1 MDFIRACGKNSP
13 CHREAKAPF
22 AFSMWRAFIPNAF
35 SMGNL
40 TFGFFAMVIASRA
53 TGHNSENFYFFI
65 TSSLCIILAAIFDGL
80 DGPLARLFKSQSQLG
95 EQLDSLADLTTF
107 GLAPGF
113 LMYKIYLY
121 DIVISKYTVGTPW
134 DIPVG
139 MAIAAI
145 FPLCAAFRL
154 ARFNVA
160 HDPSSFVGL
169 PSPVAGLLIAF
180 IPLFNNNTQYISR
193 PVAIIIFVSVAFL
206 MISNI
211 KYSKPQSNLRKLTL
225 VRAVA
230 FVAVISILIYRFN
243 LYFVAFG
250 VVILYVASG
259 LFAMLVHVT
268 QKLRYKITSGE

>member
-1 MDFIRACGKNSP
+1 M
-13 CHREAKAPF
+13 
-22 AFSMWRAFIPNAF
+22 
-35 SMGNL
+35 
-40 TFGFFAMVIASRA
+40 
-53 TGHNSENFYFFI
+53 
-65 TSSLCIILAAIFDGL
+65 LAAIFDGL
-80 DGPLARLFKSQSQLG
+80 DGPLARLLKSQSQLG

-121 DIVISKYTVGTPW
+121 EVVIQKATFGTPW
-134 DIPVG
+134 DLPIG

-160 HDPSSFVGL
+160 HDPGSFVGL

-180 IPLFNNNTQYISR
+180 LPLYNNNTQYISR
-193 PVAIIIFVSVAFL
+193 TMAIIIFIAVAFL

-211 KYSKPQSNLRKLTL
+211 KYAKPQAKIRRQFTILRAIGFLL
-225 VRAVA
+225 IVGL
-230 FVAVISILIYRFN
+230 LIYRFN
-243 LYFVAFG
+243 LYFVVFG

-259 LFAMLVHVT
+259 LFAMIIHLT

>member
-1 MDFIRACGKNSP
+1 
-13 CHREAKAPF
+13 
-22 AFSMWRAFIPNAF
+22 
-35 SMGNL
+35 MGNL
-40 TFGFFAMVIASRA
+40 TFGFFSIVIASRA
-53 TGHNSENFYFFI
+53 TGHNSENFFFFI
-65 TSSLCIILAAIFDGL
+65 AAGLCIIIAAIFDGL

-121 DIVISKYTVGTPW
+121 EIIISKHVLGTPW
-134 DIPVG
+134 DMPVG

-180 IPLFNNNTQYISR
+180 LPLYNNNTEYISR
-193 PVAIIIFVSVAFL
+193 PVAIVIFVSVAFL

-211 KYSKPQSNLRKLTL
+211 KYTKPQSNLRSRFTIL
-225 VRAVA
+225 RAVGFLA
-230 FVAVISILIYRFN
+230 IISLLIYRFN
-243 LYFVAFG
+243 LYFVVFG
-250 VVILYVASG
+250 VVILYVVSG
-259 LFAMLVHVT
+259 LFAMVIHLT

>member
-1 MDFIRACGKNSP
+1 
-13 CHREAKAPF
+13 
-22 AFSMWRAFIPNAF
+22 
-35 SMGNL
+35 MGNL
-40 TFGFFAMVIASRA
+40 TFGFFSIVIASRA

-65 TSSLCIILAAIFDGL
+65 SAGLCIMIAAIFDGL

-113 LMYKIYLY
+113 LMYKLYLY
-121 DIVISKYTVGTPW
+121 EIVIAKATLGTPW

-160 HDPSSFVGL
+160 HDPGSFVGL

-180 IPLFNNNTQYISR
+180 IPIYNNNTQYISR
-193 PVAIIIFVSVAFL
+193 PVAIVIFVSVAFL

-211 KYSKPQSNLRKLTL
+211 KYTKPQSGLRRQFTIL
-225 VRAVA
+225 RAIGFIA
-230 FVAVISILIYRFN
+230 IISLLIYRFN
-243 LYFVAFG
+243 LYFVVFG

-259 LFAMLVHVT
+259 LFAMVIHIS

>member
-1 MDFIRACGKNSP
+1 
-13 CHREAKAPF
+13 
-22 AFSMWRAFIPNAF
+22 
-35 SMGNL
+35 MGNL
-40 TFGFFAMVIASRA
+40 SFGFFSMIIASRA
-53 TGHNSENFYFFI
+53 TGSNAENFHYFI
-65 TSSLCIILAAIFDGL
+65 AAGLCIMLAAVFDGL
-80 DGPLARLFKSQSQLG
+80 DGPLARLLKSQSQLG

-121 DIVISKYTVGTPW
+121 EIIIAKTAFGTPW

-154 ARFNVA
+154 ARFNIA

-180 IPLFNNNTQYISR
+180 LPLYNNNTQYLSR
-193 PVAIIIFVSVAFL
+193 PVAMIIFICVAFL
-206 MISNI
+206 MISNV
-211 KYSKPQSNLRKLTL
+211 KYTKPQSKIRPNFTIL
-225 VRAVA
+225 RAVG
-230 FVAVISILIYRFN
+230 FVAIVALLIYRFN
-243 LYFVAFG
+243 LYYVVFG

-259 LFAMLVHVT
+259 LFAMVIHLT

>member
-1 MDFIRACGKNSP
+1 
-13 CHREAKAPF
+13 
-22 AFSMWRAFIPNAF
+22 MWRAFIPNAF

-40 TFGFFAMVIASRA
+40 TFGFFSIVIASRA
-53 TGHNSENFYFFI
+53 SGHNSENFQYFI
-65 TSSLCIILAAIFDGL
+65 AAGLCIMVAAVFDGL
-80 DGPLARLFKSQSQLG
+80 DGPLARLFKSESQLG

-121 DIVISKYTVGTPW
+121 EVVIQKNTLGTPW
-134 DIPVG
+134 DVPIG

-160 HDPSSFVGL
+160 HDPSAFVGL

-180 IPLFNNNTQYISR
+180 LPLYNNNTQYISKLA
-193 PVAIIIFVSVAFL
+193 AIIIFISVAFL

-211 KYSKPQSNLRKLTL
+211 RYTKPQSKIRRQFTIL
-225 VRAVA
+225 RAVG
-230 FVAVISILIYRFN
+230 FLMIVGLLIYRFN
-243 LYFVAFG
+243 LYFVVFG

-259 LFAMLVHVT
+259 LFAMMVHLT

>member
-1 MDFIRACGKNSP
+1 
-13 CHREAKAPF
+13 
-22 AFSMWRAFIPNAF
+22 
-35 SMGNL
+35 MGNL
-40 TFGFFAMVIASRA
+40 TFGFFSIVIASRA

-65 TSSLCIILAAIFDGL
+65 SAGLCIMIAAIFDGL

-113 LMYKIYLY
+113 LMYKLYLY
-121 DIVISKYTVGTPW
+121 EIVITKASLGTPW

-160 HDPSSFVGL
+160 HDPGSFVGL

-180 IPLFNNNTQYISR
+180 IPIYNNNTQYISR
-193 PVAIIIFVSVAFL
+193 PVAIVIFVSVAFL

-211 KYSKPQSNLRKLTL
+211 KYTKPQSGLKRQFTILRAIGFIAIIAL
-225 VRAVA
+225 
-230 FVAVISILIYRFN
+230 LIYRFN
-243 LYFVAFG
+243 LYFVVFG

-259 LFAMLVHVT
+259 LFAMVIHIT

>member
-1 MDFIRACGKNSP
+1 
-13 CHREAKAPF
+13 
-22 AFSMWRAFIPNAF
+22 MWRAFIPNAF

-40 TFGFFAMVIASRA
+40 TFGFFAIVIASRA
-53 TGHNSENFYFFI
+53 TGHNSENFYYFVAAG
-65 TSSLCIILAAIFDGL
+65 LCIMLAAVFDGL

-113 LMYKIYLY
+113 LMYTIYLY
-121 DIVISKYTVGTPW
+121 EIVIQKNTLGTPW

-160 HDPSSFVGL
+160 HDPASFVGL

-180 IPLFNNNTQYISR
+180 LPLYNNTTQYISR
-193 PVAIIIFVSVAFL
+193 PVAITIFIAVAFL

-211 KYSKPQSNLRKLTL
+211 KYTKPQAKIRRQFTILRAIGFLL
-225 VRAVA
+225 IVGL
-230 FVAVISILIYRFN
+230 LIYRFN
-243 LYFVAFG
+243 LYFVVFG

-259 LFAMLVHVT
+259 LFAMMIHLT

>member
-1 MDFIRACGKNSP
+1 
-13 CHREAKAPF
+13 
-22 AFSMWRAFIPNAF
+22 MWRSFIPNAF

-40 TFGFFAMVIASRA
+40 TFGFFSIVIASRA

-65 TSSLCIILAAIFDGL
+65 SAGLCIMIAAIFDGL

-113 LMYKIYLY
+113 LMYKLYLY
-121 DIVISKYTVGTPW
+121 EIVIAKATLGTPW

-160 HDPSSFVGL
+160 HDPGSFVGL

-180 IPLFNNNTQYISR
+180 IPIYNNNTQYISR
-193 PVAIIIFVSVAFL
+193 PVAIVIFVSVAFL

-211 KYSKPQSNLRKLTL
+211 KYTKPQSGLRRQFTIL
-225 VRAVA
+225 RAIGFIA
-230 FVAVISILIYRFN
+230 IISLLIYRFN
-243 LYFVAFG
+243 LYFVVFG

-259 LFAMLVHVT
+259 LFAMVIHIS

>member
-1 MDFIRACGKNSP
+1 
-13 CHREAKAPF
+13 
-22 AFSMWRAFIPNAF
+22 MWRAIIPNSF

-40 TFGFFAMVIASRA
+40 TFGFFSMIIASKA
-53 TGHNSENFYFFI
+53 TGSNAENFHYFI
-65 TSSLCIILAAIFDGL
+65 AAGLCIMLAAVFDGL

-121 DIVISKYTVGTPW
+121 DFVLAKSVLSTPW
-134 DIPVG
+134 DIPIG
-139 MAIAAI
+139 MAVAAV

-160 HDPSSFVGL
+160 HDPGSFVGL

-180 IPLFNNNTQYISR
+180 LPLYNNNTEYLSR
-193 PVAIIIFVSVAFL
+193 PVALTIFLSVGFL

-211 KYSKPQSNLRKLTL
+211 RYTKPQSKIRPNFTILR
-225 VRAVA
+225 AIG
-230 FVAVISILIYRFN
+230 FVAIVALLIYRFN
-243 LYFVAFG
+243 LYYVVFG

-259 LFAMLVHVT
+259 LFAMLIHLT
-268 QKLRYKITSGE
+268 QKLRYIITSGE

>member
-1 MDFIRACGKNSP
+1 
-13 CHREAKAPF
+13 
-22 AFSMWRAFIPNAF
+22 MWRAFIPNAF

-40 TFGFFAMVIASRA
+40 TFGFFSIVIASRA
-53 TGHNSENFYFFI
+53 TGQNAENFHFFVAAG
-65 TSSLCIILAAIFDGL
+65 LCIMIAAVFDGL

-113 LMYKIYLY
+113 LMYKLYLY
-121 DIVISKYTVGTPW
+121 EIFISKATLGTPW
-134 DIPVG
+134 DIPIG
-139 MAIAAI
+139 MAIAVI

-180 IPLFNNNTQYISR
+180 IPLYNNNTQYISR
-193 PVAIIIFVSVAFL
+193 IVAIIIFVTVAFL

-211 KYSKPQSNLRKLTL
+211 RYTKPQSKIRRQFTI
-225 VRAVA
+225 VRAIG
-230 FVAVISILIYRFN
+230 FVLIVGLLIYRFN

-259 LFAMLVHVT
+259 LFAMVVHLT

>member
-1 MDFIRACGKNSP
+1 M
-13 CHREAKAPF
+13 HRH
-22 AFSMWRAFIPNAF
+22 MWRSFIPNAF

-40 TFGFFAMVIASRA
+40 TFGFFSMIIASRA

-65 TSSLCIILAAIFDGL
+65 AAGLCIMIAAIFDGL

-121 DIVISKYTVGTPW
+121 DMVIPKTHFGTPW
-134 DIPVG
+134 DIPFG
-139 MAIAAI
+139 MAIAVI

-154 ARFNVA
+154 ARFNIN

-169 PSPVAGLLIAF
+169 PSPVGGLLIAF
-180 IPLFNNNTQYISR
+180 IPLYNNNTDYISR
-193 PVAIIIFVSVAFL
+193 PVAIILFISVAFL

-211 KYSKPQSNLRKLTL
+211 RYTKPQSNLRSQFTIL
-225 VRAVA
+225 RAVGFLA
-230 FVAVISILIYRFN
+230 IVGVLIYRFN
-243 LYFVAFG
+243 LYFVVFG

-259 LFAMLVHVT
+259 LFAMIIHLA